1 MDIDLGKIASI
12 FGDQN
17 ATNLSGVVTGYST
30 DSRTTEKGD
39 LFIPLIAERDGHD
52 FIEDALSSG
61 AIGHLYSHG
70 SPQKNGIKVTSTIEA
85 CLLYTSDAADE

>member
-1 MDIDLGKIASI
+1 MSLNIDLGEIASI

-17 ATNLSGVVTGYST
+17 ARNLSGLVTGYST

-52 FIEDALSSG
+52 FIGDAISSG

-70 SPQKNGIKVTSTIEA
+70 SAKKKWNQSNQHYRGSSY
-85 CLLYTSDAADE
+85 LG